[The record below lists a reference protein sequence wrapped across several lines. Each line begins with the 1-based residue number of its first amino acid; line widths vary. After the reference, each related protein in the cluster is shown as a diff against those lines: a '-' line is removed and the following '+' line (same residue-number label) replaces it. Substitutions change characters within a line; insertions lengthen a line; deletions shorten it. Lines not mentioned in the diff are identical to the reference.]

1 MVDDQTLD
9 AAPATPESVMNERL
23 WGLPF
28 LLLGLYYGLM
38 PRDRL
43 RRHADRSARQA
54 GAMFPWMNE
63 RLIRAEARTQYVLLR
78 LVPPCSSCLEH
89 S

>member
-1 MVDDQTLD
+1 MD
-9 AAPATPESVMNERL
+9 ERL

-54 GAMFPWMNE
+54 GAMFPWMNQ
-63 RLIRAEARTQYVLLR
+63 RRVRAEARTQYVLLR
-78 LVPPCSSCLEH
+78 LVPPLFIVLGALVILGVLDAGEPPSEP
-89 S
+89 